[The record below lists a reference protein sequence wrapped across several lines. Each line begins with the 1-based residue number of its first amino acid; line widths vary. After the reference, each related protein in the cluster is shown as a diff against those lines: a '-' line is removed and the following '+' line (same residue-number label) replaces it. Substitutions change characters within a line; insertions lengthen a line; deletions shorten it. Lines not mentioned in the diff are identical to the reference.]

1 MNTAMPKQQRGL
13 SFSGFIFGAV
23 LLVFLAILGLRLVP
37 AYMQAAEIKNIFV
50 TIAHDPDMQKASI
63 HDIKA
68 SFDKRA
74 SIDAITAIHSDDID
88 ISTGDDGRP
97 LLSASYSVKVPL
109 VANISLIIEFDPS
122 SEGK

>member
-1 MNTAMPKQQRGL
+1 MPKQQRGL
-13 SFSGFIFGAV
+13 SFSGFIIGAI
-23 LLVFLAILGLRLVP
+23 LLVFLAIFGLKLVP
-37 AYMQAAEIKNIFV
+37 AYMQSAEIKNIFV

-63 HDIKA
+63 HDIKS
-68 SFDKRA
+68 SFDRRA

-97 LLSASYSVKVPL
+97 QLSASYSVKVPL
-109 VANISLIIEFDPS
+109 FANLSLIIEFNPT